1 MSTNLPEQYAV
12 LIGRNGEESPPLD
25 FELWARGV
33 EVVLDAATAYK
44 YVKSAVKVG
53 LKLEGGERKD
63 YDILGHT
70 YEGDTVV
77 TEFTAVRSGQYVLTI
92 RT

>member
-1 MSTNLPEQYAV
+1 MSQEKPSTYAV
-12 LIGRNGEESPPLD
+12 LIDRDGQHSQPLE

-44 YVKSAVKVG
+44 YVKTAVKVG
-53 LKLEGGERKD
+53 LQKENEEFQE

-70 YEGDTVV
+70 
-77 TEFTAVRSGQYVLTI
+77 
-92 RT
+92 